1 MRQFLLTTLALAC
14 ASLAFGQ
21 LETDTIT
28 IQASRSVSLTPD
40 QVSFY
45 VSVTAD
51 PTSSLDQIV
60 AALSGSGITASNLSS
75 MYGANDNRGSLQWS
89 FTLAAPLTKITATIA
104 SLIALQQ
111 SIVKNNSG
119 MSLRFQ
125 FQGAY
130 VSPGIS
136 VAILLHERSRHRRAG
151 AGPGGYVD
159 RGARGRADHRDL
171 RRKFKRGASAD
182 LCIEVRGFC
191 GCELDSLH
199 RTLVQYGSSRL
210 LHRSQIQAAPLSVTA
225 SQSDKL
231 TFP

>member
-1 MRQFLLTTLALAC
+1 MREFLLTTLLLAT

-28 IQASRSVSLTPD
+28 IQASRSVNLAPD

-60 AALSGSGITASNLSS
+60 AALSGLGITASNLTG

-89 FTLAAPLTKITATIA
+89 FTLATPLTKMNATIA

-111 SIVKNNSG
+111 SMVKNNSG
-119 MSLRFQ
+119 MSLTFQ

-130 VSPGIS
+130 VSQQAFQSQSCSTKDLVSDAQAQAQNVAAAAGFAVGPIIAIS
-136 VAILLHERSRHRRAG
+136 DGSSSATAVPTLARAG
-151 AGPGGYVD
+151 DFVIGEWFNITAYSIPAQPGCSIEV
-159 RGARGRADHRDL
+159 
-171 RRKFKRGASAD
+171 KFK
-182 LCIEVRGFC
+182 
-191 GCELDSLH
+191 
-199 RTLVQYGSSRL
+199 L
-210 LHRSQIQAAPLSVTA
+210 LRYQ
-225 SQSDKL
+225 
-231 TFP
+231 